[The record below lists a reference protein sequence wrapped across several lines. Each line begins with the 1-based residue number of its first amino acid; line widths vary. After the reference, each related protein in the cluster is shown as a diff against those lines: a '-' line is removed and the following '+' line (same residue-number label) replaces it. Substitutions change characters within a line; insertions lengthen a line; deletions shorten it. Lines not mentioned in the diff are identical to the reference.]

1 MKIYRTVK
9 ITKKSIIYTVL
20 TTLAICA
27 IFVHSSMPAS
37 VSSEESD
44 SVRGFLQIILEKL
57 GLNILL
63 TDHIV
68 RKCAHFIEFFVL
80 GIFSELTFDSYFCNA
95 KKAILPTCYL
105 TVIVPLIDETIQLF
119 TLGRSGQVSDIW
131 LDYSGALCA
140 VLILTIILYLKRR
153 KRDKG

>member
-20 TTLAICA
+20 TALAICA
-27 IFVHSSMPAS
+27 IFIHSSMPAS

-80 GIFSELTFDSYFCNA
+80 GIFSELTFDSYFCNI

-119 TLGRSGQVSDIW
+119 TVGRSGQVSDIW

-140 VLILTIILYLKRR
+140 VLLLTTILLLKRR
-153 KRDKG
+153 KKDKG